1 MRSGLRVMRFKN
13 RPNWTHK
20 ESKTK
25 NRPNCDQ
32 ELCVQLFLVA
42 TRRLMAA
49 EPADPVLA
57 GTSSH
62 SVVSVSHPVRPPPA
76 ACLKLLLRSALRQR
90 AQAVPIDKAA
100 GFLYS
105 KRSKAVADPE
115 LDAPPSPIRARP
127 PPNAPVMPATDGLP
141 GRPRTRRHERPT
153 RRGRVPLLASEAFGK
168 PEVLAATALE
178 LYPETELLVPLF
190 TMPPKDPVQ
199 NIRIWKA

>member
-1 MRSGLRVMRFKN
+1 MR
-13 RPNWTHK
+13 PII
-20 ESKTK
+20 
-25 NRPNCDQ
+25 
-32 ELCVQLFLVA
+32 LVA
-42 TRRLMAA
+42 GQMAA
-49 EPADPVLA
+49 EPADRVLA

-141 GRPRTRRHERPT
+141 GRPRPRRHERPT
-153 RRGRVPLLASEAFGK
+153 RRVRVPLLGLDQYWTGDGPDIELLLLGRAGRREI
-168 PEVLAATALE
+168 LAA
-178 LYPETELLVPLF
+178 LL
-190 TMPPKDPVQ
+190 
-199 NIRIWKA
+199 KAWSTSSYSF